1 MHIAESL
8 FNNKHS
14 PPFLQMLASREQ
26 KLTLV
31 TDVVVFF
38 VVVVVVDT
46 TSSSQ
51 NVPEEVKI

>member
-1 MHIAESL
+1 
-8 FNNKHS
+8 
-14 PPFLQMLASREQ
+14 MLASREQ
-26 KLTLV
+26 KLTLI

>member
-1 MHIAESL
+1 
-8 FNNKHS
+8 
-14 PPFLQMLASREQ
+14 MLASREQ

>member
-1 MHIAESL
+1 
-8 FNNKHS
+8 
-14 PPFLQMLASREQ
+14 MLASREQ

-51 NVPEEVKI
+51 NVPEEVKIQNEYNI